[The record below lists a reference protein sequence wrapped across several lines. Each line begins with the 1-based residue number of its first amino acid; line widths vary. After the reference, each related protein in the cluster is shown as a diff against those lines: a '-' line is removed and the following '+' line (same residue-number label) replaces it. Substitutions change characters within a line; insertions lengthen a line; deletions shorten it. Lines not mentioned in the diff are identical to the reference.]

1 MTMCADIN
9 VTKEDLMRESEIK
22 WLLFYCHNRLGGLG
36 FLEKNRIIQQPILLV
51 KYMQRTIAILLMI
64 DTYLIFL
71 LLQSLS
77 TILPSRFVIWS
88 FGLTLCRSRLSYC
101 SIVHEVCYTQI
112 LNDSGKAGENSLELL
127 LISWIC
133 TLLFTWSIE
142 MHSRSKLK

>member
-1 MTMCADIN
+1 MCADIN

-36 FLEKNRIIQQPILLV
+36 FLEKDRIIQQPILLV

-77 TILPSRFVIWS
+77 TILPSRFVI
-88 FGLTLCRSRLSYC
+88 
-101 SIVHEVCYTQI
+101 
-112 LNDSGKAGENSLELL
+112 
-127 LISWIC
+127 
-133 TLLFTWSIE
+133 
-142 MHSRSKLK
+142 